1 MILKDTTLEKSL
13 VEYVRGM
20 VGICLENDIDIYAY
34 LSLLCNLLV
43 DKGLVTEAE
52 LDTYMSMANIEA
64 MKKVLNGE
72 ENK

>member
-1 MILKDTTLEKSL
+1 
-13 VEYVRGM
+13 M

-43 DKGLVTEAE
+43 DKGLITEAE
-52 LDTYMSMANIEA
+52 LDTYMSKANIEA

-72 ENK
+72 EDK

>member
-13 VEYVRGM
+13 VEYVKGM
-20 VGICLENDIDIYAY
+20 VGICLDNDIDIYAY

-43 DKGLVTEAE
+43 DKGLIAEAE
-52 LDTYMSMANIEA
+52 LDTYMSKANKEA

-72 ENK
+72 EDK